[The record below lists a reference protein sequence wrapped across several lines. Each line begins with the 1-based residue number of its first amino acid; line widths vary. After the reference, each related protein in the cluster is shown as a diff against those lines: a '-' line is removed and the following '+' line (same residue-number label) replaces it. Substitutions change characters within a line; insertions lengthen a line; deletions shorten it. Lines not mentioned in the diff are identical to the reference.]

1 MDKEPV
7 AVLLQAEHVG
17 ERVDK
22 GNCSGVATVE
32 HVGKRVGQEDCR
44 GEATV

>member
-1 MDKEPV
+1 MK
-7 AVLLQAEHVG
+7 HVD
-17 ERVDK
+17 E

-32 HVGKRVGQEDCR
+32 HVGERVGQGDCR